1 MNKILVSTLCW
12 KRPQVFDAFCD
23 HFKNKHKAKHILV
36 AGSQGDECTDIVRK
50 HEVRYTVADNRR
62 LGYKANESI
71 RLAKGLDYDY
81 ILLTGSD
88 DFMSAKMWDF
98 YSNYQGDYLCLKDLY
113 FYHTPTKR
121 TIYWKGYEGSRAGQ
135 PIGAFQL
142 IKREV
147 VEAMEH
153 TLFDEKL
160 SYPCEVSVFKKASK
174 LGVQIDALKM
184 GATGGMAVDIKT
196 GENLTKFNLWANAK
210 YVNYSQTLQTSDVL
224 HNVIE
229 GLLGISQ

>member
-12 KRPQVFDAFCD
+12 KRPEVFDAFCD
-23 HFKNKHKAKHILV
+23 HFKNTHKAKHILV
-36 AGSQGDECTDIVRK
+36 AGSEGDLCQQVVLNYDCKYVL
-50 HEVRYTVADNRR
+50 ADNRR

-88 DFMSAKMWDF
+88 DFMSSAMWDF
-98 YSNYQGDYLCLKDLY
+98 YSKYEGDYLCLKDLY
-113 FYHTPTKR
+113 FYHIPTNR
-121 TIYWKGYEGSRAGQ
+121 TIYWKGYQGSREGQ

-147 VEAMEH
+147 VEAMEY

-160 SYPCEVSVFKKASK
+160 PYPCEVSVFKKALN
-174 LGVQIDALKM
+174 LGIQIDAVTMK
-184 GATGGMAVDIKT
+184 ATGGIAVDIKT
-196 GENLTKFNLWANAK
+196 GENLTKFNLWSNAR
-210 YVNYSQTLQTSDVL
+210 YVNYSETIQTSKVLNDVVQRL
-224 HNVIE
+224 VAF
-229 GLLGISQ
+229 